1 MHITDTK
8 SNTKTSK
15 EKQRRRGGHQ
25 PSLLQYKVAGVLPF
39 HSLVPFPSFLEV
51 GVSVD

>member
-15 EKQRRRGGHQ
+15 EKQRRRGEIN
-25 PSLLQYKVAGVLPF
+25 LLSYNTKWQG
-39 HSLVPFPSFLEV
+39 SFPSIR
-51 GVSVD
+51 